1 MTMLLKKTDKGLAEL
16 ASRERTLNV
25 KERALLLLADGRTA
39 SATLLAQVRATEDVL
54 TRLVSD
60 GYLAA
65 AADARASASGAARP
79 AAPRP
84 ATTEVAAPTPAVPV
98 AADRFEGKKSLAA
111 ARMYLFDMTDRLYAR
126 KLPDLAE
133 SIRQELREARDVD
146 AMLTAASR
154 LLHTVETMAGSE
166 RAEAISERL
175 SKLLPDHAMAIE

>member
-16 ASRERTLNV
+16 ASRERMLNV
-25 KERALLLLADGRTA
+25 KERALLLLADGRTT

-60 GYLAA
+60 GYLMAA
-65 AADARASASGAARP
+65 AETRSAASGSSRP
-79 AAPRP
+79 AASRA
-84 ATTEVAAPTPAVPV
+84 ATAEVTAPPQPTPV

-154 LLHTVETMAGSE
+154 LLHSVETMAGSE